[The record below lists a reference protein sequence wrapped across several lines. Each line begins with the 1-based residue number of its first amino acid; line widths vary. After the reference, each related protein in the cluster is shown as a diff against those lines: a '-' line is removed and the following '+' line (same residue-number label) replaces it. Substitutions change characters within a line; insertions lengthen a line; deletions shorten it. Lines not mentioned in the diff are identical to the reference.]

1 MDKHNLLLGTITFG
15 QQTDVDQAREMVNI
29 ALDAGV
35 REIDSAY
42 VYNEGS
48 CEMILGE
55 ILKDIPRDRFRVAT
69 KVNPRITGKLD
80 REAIF
85 MQQKESLKRLNID
98 YSDVMY
104 LHFPDPSTPI
114 EETLEACNDLYKAG
128 LFRELG
134 LSNYHVD
141 DIAKVSEIC
150 EAEYDMKP
158 VVFEGVYNAFSRNV
172 EDELLPF
179 IREHGMRFTAYNP
192 LAGGMLTGKYTS
204 FEEKPSDGRFAVR
217 ASYQKRYW
225 QREFF
230 DGADIIRRACEEE
243 GIAMADAAL
252 RWLEFHSGIAEGE
265 GGGVII
271 GSSKPSQLKT
281 NLESIDHGELPET
294 VLQAFDE
301 AWEVCREVAP
311 PYYRQVDKQAAAGR

>member
-1 MDKHNLLLGTITFG
+1 MEKKNLLLGTITFG

-29 ALDAGV
+29 ALDAGI

-42 VYNEGS
+42 VYNEGT

-55 ILKDIPRDRFRVAT
+55 ILKDIPRGRFRVAT

-80 REAIF
+80 REAIT
-85 MQQKESLKRLNID
+85 MQQTESLKRLNID

-114 EETLEACNDLYKAG
+114 EETIEVCNDLYEQG

-134 LSNYHVD
+134 LSNYHID
-141 DIAKVSEIC
+141 DINKVSEIC
-150 EAEYDMKP
+150 EAKYSMKP

-172 EDELLPF
+172 EEELLPG
-179 IREHGMRFTAYNP
+179 IRKHGMRFTAYNP

-204 FEEKPSDGRFAVR
+204 FDQNPTEGRFAVR

-225 QREFF
+225 KEQFF
-230 DGADIIRRACEEE
+230 DAADVIRKACEEA

-252 RWLEFHSGIAEGE
+252 RWLEFHSGLSADMNDGI
-265 GGGVII
+265 II
-271 GSSKPSQLKT
+271 GSSRPSQLIA
-281 NLESIDHGELPET
+281 NLESVERGELPEE
-294 VLQAFDE
+294 VLEAFNS
-301 AWEVCREVAP
+301 AWNICKEVAP
-311 PYYRQVDKQAAAGR
+311 SYYRTVGK

>member
-1 MDKHNLLLGTITFG
+1 MDRKNLLLGTITFG
-15 QQTDVDQAREMVNI
+15 QQTDVDQAREMVCT
-29 ALDAGV
+29 ALDAGI

-42 VYNEGS
+42 VYNEGT

-80 REAIF
+80 REAIV
-85 MQQKESLKRLNID
+85 MQQTESLKRLNIE

-114 EETLEACNDLYKAG
+114 EETLEACNDLYEQG

-134 LSNYHVD
+134 LSNYHID
-141 DIAKVSEIC
+141 DVVKAAEIC
-150 EAEYDMKP
+150 EEKYRMKP
-158 VVFEGVYNAFSRNV
+158 VVFEGVYNAMSRNV
-172 EDELLPF
+172 EDGLLAG
-179 IREHGMRFTAYNP
+179 IRKLGMRFTAYNP

-204 FEEKPSDGRFAVR
+204 FEEKPEDGRFAVR

-225 QREFF
+225 KKEFF
-230 DGADIIRRACEEE
+230 DAAAVIREACEKE

-252 RWLEFHSGIAEGE
+252 RWLEFHSDLSEEAGDGI
-265 GGGVII
+265 II
-271 GSSKPSQLKT
+271 GASRPSQLAA
-281 NLESIDHGELPET
+281 NLESIDRGVLPEN
-294 VLQAFDE
+294 VVSAFDR
-301 AWEVCREVAP
+301 AWEVCRTVAP
-311 PYYRQVDKQAAAGR
+311 SYFRTVG

>member
-1 MDKHNLLLGTITFG
+1 MEVKNLLLGTITFG

-29 ALDAGV
+29 ALDAGM

-48 CEMILGE
+48 CEKILGE

-80 REAIF
+80 REAIT
-85 MQQKESLKRLNID
+85 MQQTESLERLNIE

-104 LHFPDPSTPI
+104 LHFPDPTTPI
-114 EETLEACNDLYKAG
+114 EDTLAACNDLYKSG

-134 LSNYHVD
+134 LSNYHISDVD
-141 DIAKVSEIC
+141 RIVEIC
-150 EAEYDMKP
+150 TEQYDMKP

-172 EDELLPF
+172 EDELFPD
-179 IREHGMRFTAYNP
+179 IRKHGMRFTAYNP

-204 FEEKPSDGRFAVR
+204 FEEKPTDGRFAVR

-225 QREFF
+225 KEEFF
-230 DGADIIRRACEEE
+230 EGADIIRKACDKA
-243 GIAMADAAL
+243 GIVMADAAL
-252 RWLEFHSGIAEGE
+252 RWLEFHSEIAKCGCDGII
-265 GGGVII
+265 V
-271 GSSKPSQLKT
+271 GSSRPSQLKA
-281 NLESIDHGELPET
+281 NLESIEHGELPQS
-294 VLQAFDE
+294 VVDAFDK
-301 AWEVCREVAP
+301 AWEVCREAAP
-311 PYYRQVDKQAAAGR
+311 SYFRTVGK

>member
-1 MDKHNLLLGTITFG
+1 MKVKNLLLGTITFG
-15 QQTDVDQAREMVNI
+15 QQTDIDQAREMVNI

-55 ILKDIPRDRFRVAT
+55 ILKGIPRDRFRVAT

-85 MQQKESLKRLNID
+85 MQQQESLERLGID

-114 EETLEACNDLYKAG
+114 EETLDACNDLYKSG
-128 LFRELG
+128 LFNELG
-134 LSNYHVD
+134 LSNYHVS
-141 DIAKVSEIC
+141 DIDKIAEIC
-150 EAEYDMKP
+150 EEKYGMKP

-172 EDELLPF
+172 EDELFPD

-204 FEEKPSDGRFAVR
+204 FEDAPTDGRFAVR
-217 ASYQKRYW
+217 ASYKNRYW
-225 QREFF
+225 KKEFF
-230 DGADIIRRACEEE
+230 GGADIIRKACEEA
-243 GIAMADAAL
+243 GIGMAEAAL
-252 RWLEFHSGIAEGE
+252 RWLAFHSELANGKDDGI
-265 GGGVII
+265 II
-271 GSSKPSQLKT
+271 GSSRPSQLKE
-281 NLESIDHGELPET
+281 NLESIEHGELPSG
-294 VLQAFDE
+294 VLEAFDK
-301 AWEVCREVAP
+301 AWGVCREVAP
-311 PYYRQVDKQAAAGR
+311 SYYRTVDKPAAK